1 MRLINPQDDQPIKNK
16 NVKSWSES
24 KAYSAELSVYVTHD
38 GILNR
43 NITCS
48 LAKQDLGTDLKLM
61 IRDMPPA
68 DEEHGVQHDQH
79 QQVRELWQSYLA
91 AAAGQALAE
100 PVVGQTLRIK
110 LNVAPVNRTLHY
122 PSPNQPNLN
131 INPIPTPTQP

>member
-1 MRLINPQDDQPIKNK
+1 MRLINPQADQPKKNK

-61 IRDMPPA
+61 IRDMPGQLMRNMVFNMTNINRSESCGRA
-68 DEEHGVQHDQH
+68 TLQQ
-79 QQVRELWQSYLA
+79 QQVRL
-91 AAAGQALAE
+91 
-100 PVVGQTLRIK
+100 
-110 LNVAPVNRTLHY
+110 
-122 PSPNQPNLN
+122 
-131 INPIPTPTQP
+131 